1 MRAKRYCY
9 LLFAVILACMMMTAP
24 VLAVDTNTCQHS
36 WEFSYTVQ
44 SPTCGSPGTD
54 AYRCSL
60 CGASKNVSVPATG
73 EHDWEDWEVDKS
85 PTIFRKGSATR
96 ECWYCGATQ
105 TKELKK
111 ISPFAKF
118 GKKTYKIVRNKSL
131 NLKKKLKFGKG
142 DKVVKWKSSN
152 KSIAT
157 ITSKGVIKAK
167 RSGTVKITAKLKSGK
182 KATCKIK
189 VTNPKGSS
197 TSNKSSGGGTVY
209 WVPSGSVYH
218 STSSCPTL
226 SRSRTIYSGS
236 LSECP
241 KSRPCKVCH

>member
-36 WEFSYTVQ
+36 WEFSYTKL
-44 SPTCGSPGTD
+44 SPTCGNPGID
-54 AYRCSL
+54 VYWCSQ
-60 CGASKNVSVPATG
+60 CRNYKEVSVAATG
-73 EHDWEDWEVDKS
+73 DHDWEDWEIDKS

-197 TSNKSSGGGTVY
+197 TSSKSSGGGTVY